1 MSMIKL
7 QTRTLLV
14 VGLVAAS
21 LALMWLNQQGTL
33 DPVKDVLLIPV
44 TALQQGVAQAWR
56 GATRLFQNTPDA
68 EALRQRNAEL
78 ETQLAAAQARIAEL
92 EESQAELN
100 HLAGL
105 LDYARTQPTH
115 DYLAANV
122 IGQDPSPFLE
132 YVILDRGSDAGLQ
145 RGMPVVSAGGLV
157 GQIVEA
163 TSAASKVLLITDPT
177 SAVNARLQSS
187 RALGIVVGQLPGGLN
202 LQNIAQEAEVK
213 TGDVVVTSGLGG
225 KFPEGILIGTVN
237 AVQRQEYEVQQ
248 SASLTPATNFAELE
262 IVLIIVNFTPIDF
275 NPFEAGAP

>member
-1 MSMIKL
+1 MTKL

-33 DPVKDVLLIPV
+33 DPAKDLVLIPI

-56 GATRLFQNTPDA
+56 GATRLFQNTPDL

-78 ETQLAAAQARIAEL
+78 ETQLAAAQARITEL
-92 EESQAELN
+92 EENQAELDR
-100 HLAGL
+100 LSGL
-105 LDYARTQPTH
+105 LNYARTQPTH

-132 YVILDRGSDAGLQ
+132 YLILDRGSDAGIQ

-177 SAVNARLQSS
+177 SAVNARLQRS
-187 RALGIVVGQLPGGLN
+187 RDLGIVVGQLPGGLN

-275 NPFEAGAP
+275 SPFEAGTP